1 MVSLDADVSAIG
13 DSNCCGLPFQFFL
26 IQTFTHMTKPSSHLV
41 SILNYSTFEDRSQKG
56 IWIYGY
62 CEQQRV
68 MNSAAATFPEVR
80 YHLILT
86 SDWKNSACRPE
97 KLH

>member
-1 MVSLDADVSAIG
+1 
-13 DSNCCGLPFQFFL
+13 
-26 IQTFTHMTKPSSHLV
+26 MTKPSSHLV

-56 IWIYGY
+56 IGIYGY

-68 MNSAAATFPEVR
+68 MNSADATFPEVR

-86 SDWKNSACRPE
+86 
-97 KLH
+97 

>member
-13 DSNCCGLPFQFFL
+13 DSIAVVCLFSFFL

-56 IWIYGY
+56 IGIYGY

-86 SDWKNSACRPE
+86 SGWKNSACRPE

>member
-1 MVSLDADVSAIG
+1 
-13 DSNCCGLPFQFFL
+13 
-26 IQTFTHMTKPSSHLV
+26 MTKPSSHLV

-56 IWIYGY
+56 IGIYGY

-80 YHLILT
+80 YHLILIPSHPIVFIFRFNYKT
-86 SDWKNSACRPE
+86 LYLYCILIYIYQK
-97 KLH
+97 